1 MKYRVFYRKNPNP
14 HITYFQN
21 ENRWIG
27 CKVFTSLEDAKAF
40 AAAVPVKH
48 IVDGTG
54 KCVRF

>member
-1 MKYRVFYRKNPNP
+1 MKYRVFYHKNPNP

-40 AAAVPVKH
+40 AATVQ
-48 IVDGTG
+48 VDVATDWTG
-54 KCVRF
+54 KLVRL

>member
-40 AAAVPVKH
+40 AATVQVES
-48 IVDGTG
+48 VTDWTG
-54 KCVRF
+54 KLVRF